1 MSELFHDTDAD
12 TATDTDTGRDAPA
25 CDELL
30 AEAGLDSRA
39 IREVLAGRDAE

>member
-12 TATDTDTGRDAPA
+12 TATGTEHEAPA

>member
-12 TATDTDTGRDAPA
+12 TATDTERDAPA
-25 CDELL
+25 GDELL

>member
-12 TATDTDTGRDAPA
+12 AATDTEHEAPA
-25 CDELL
+25 CAELL

-39 IREVLAGRDAE
+39 IREVFAGRDTE